1 MKEEVLEVGMMVD
14 FGGLSYLE
22 LPCINN
28 GARKVSVEVWLKA
41 RTGNGIILY
50 NGQEMGKGD
59 YITLLLT
66 NGYVQFFYDL
76 GSGMANIT

>member
-1 MKEEVLEVGMMVD
+1 MEESGVMLD
-14 FGGLSYLE
+14 FRGFSYLE
-22 LPCINN
+22 LSHVDNA
-28 GARKVSVEVWLKA
+28 ARKVSVEMWLMVRAK
-41 RTGNGIILY
+41 NGIILY

-66 NGYVQFFYDL
+66 NGYIQFFFDL